1 VGTFFHPIT
10 IIGPNGAETVEALVD
25 TGSTFTTVPRPLL
38 QRLGVVPFTRARL
51 RLANGQVV
59 EADLGEVRAELDGL
73 APRTIICAFG
83 EPESSPLIGAQ
94 ALENFLLGVDPDGRR
109 LVPIEGWWAT
119 TTPLTQP
126 FRIASGFQMTGDQ
139 PEAVE
144 KLVEGLQKGFKHQ
157 TLLGVTGSGKTF
169 TMANVIARVN
179 RPTLVMSPNKTLA
192 AQLYSEFRDFFP
204 DNAVEYFV
212 SYYDYYQ
219 PEAYIPRTDTYI
231 AKDADINEEIDKL
244 RHAATRALFKRR
256 DVVIVASVSCIYGLG
271 EPSEYYNF
279 VISLKKGETAN
290 RNRILRRLVDMQYER
305 NDQNLVRGRFRL
317 RGDSLTILPAYE
329 ELAVRVDFFGDE
341 VERILELDPLTGE
354 VLAEMD
360 AVDIYPAKHFVTSQD
375 KLEAAIADIEA
386 ELAERYQW
394 LMERGKLLEA
404 QRLVERT
411 RYDIE
416 CLREQG
422 YCSGIENY
430 ARHLARRGPG
440 STPWTLLDYFPDD
453 FLLFIDESHMTIP
466 QIRGMYHGDIS
477 RKQTLVD
484 YGFRLPSALDN
495 RPLNFQEF
503 LSHINQVI
511 YVSAT
516 PGPWEYEHSE
526 QVVEQIIRPTGLL
539 DPIVEVRPT
548 KGQIDDLIHEIR
560 VRVERG
566 ERALVTTLTKKMA
579 EDLADYLLEMGVK
592 THYLHSEIDTLQRVE
607 ILRDLRLGVYDV
619 VVGINLLREGLDLP
633 EVSLVAILD
642 ADKEGYLRSEW
653 SLIQTMGRAARHV
666 NGTVI
671 MYADTVTESM
681 RVAIEETE
689 RRRRIQEE
697 YNRRHGIEPEG
708 IRKAI
713 RDITDRVKQVAEQQ
727 GEYVVAEIPREE
739 LARVIKDLE
748 KQMKEAARNLEFE
761 KAALLR
767 DRVVELRRE
776 LVGDEEGLNVI
787 SQMRRGQHQRSRRPR
802 R

>member
-1 VGTFFHPIT
+1 MTTP
-10 IIGPNGAETVEALVD
+10 AEK
-25 TGSTFTTVPRPLL
+25 
-38 QRLGVVPFTRARL
+38 PF
-51 RLANGQVV
+51 RLAS
-59 EADLGEVRAELDGL
+59 E
-73 APRTIICAFG
+73 
-83 EPESSPLIGAQ
+83 
-94 ALENFLLGVDPDGRR
+94 
-109 LVPIEGWWAT
+109 
-119 TTPLTQP
+119 
-126 FRIASGFQMTGDQ
+126 FQMTSDQ
-139 PEAVE
+139 PQAVE
-144 KLVEGLQKGFKHQ
+144 KLVQGLEAKQAHQ

-169 TMANVIARVN
+169 TMANVIARAN
-179 RPTLVMSPNKTLA
+179 RPTLVISPNKTLA

-204 DNAVEYFV
+204 ENAVEYFV

-244 RHAATRALFKRR
+244 RHAATRALFEHR
-256 DVVIVASVSCIYGLG
+256 DVIIVASVSCIYGLG

-279 VISLKKGETAN
+279 VLGFKKGEVAN
-290 RNRILRRLVDMQYER
+290 RNRALRKLVDMQYER
-305 NDQNLVRGRFRL
+305 NDQNLLRGRFRL
-317 RGDSLTILPAYE
+317 RGDSLTVLPAYE

-341 VERILELDPLTGE
+341 VERILQLDPLTGE
-354 VLAEMD
+354 VLAEMGE
-360 AVDIYPAKHFVTSQD
+360 VDIYPAKHFVTSQD

-386 ELAERYQW
+386 ELAERYQM
-394 LMERGKLLEA
+394 LTERGKLLEC
-404 QRLVERT
+404 QRLTERT

-430 ARHLARRGPG
+430 ARHLARRAAG
-440 STPWTLLDYFPDD
+440 STPWTLMDYFPDD
-453 FLLFIDESHMTIP
+453 FLVFIDESHMAVP
-466 QIRGMYHGDIS
+466 QIRGMYKGDIA

-495 RPLNFQEF
+495 RPLSFQEF
-503 LSHINQVI
+503 LSHINQVV

-539 DPIVEVRPT
+539 DPVIEVRPT
-548 KGQIDDLIHEIR
+548 KGQVDDLLDEIR
-560 VRVERG
+560 ARAERG
-566 ERALVTTLTKKMA
+566 ERVLVTTLTKKMA

-592 THYLHSEIDTLQRVE
+592 THYLHSEIQTFERVE

-666 NGTVI
+666 SGMAI
-671 MYADTVTESM
+671 MYADVITDSM
-681 RVAIEETE
+681 RRAIGETE
-689 RRRRIQEE
+689 RRRGIQEG
-697 YNRRHGIEPEG
+697 YNREHGLEPEG

-713 RDITDRVKQVAEQQ
+713 RDITDRVRQVAEERPQ
-727 GEYVVAEIPREE
+727 YVTGDIPKDE
-739 LARVIKDLE
+739 LARLIKELE
-748 KQMKEAARNLEFE
+748 KQMKEAARSLEFE

-767 DRVVELRRE
+767 DHIVELRRE
-776 LVGDEEGLNVI
+776 LVGDEEGLSVI
-787 SQMRRGQHQRSRRPR
+787 SAMRRASYARPR
-802 R
+802 RRR